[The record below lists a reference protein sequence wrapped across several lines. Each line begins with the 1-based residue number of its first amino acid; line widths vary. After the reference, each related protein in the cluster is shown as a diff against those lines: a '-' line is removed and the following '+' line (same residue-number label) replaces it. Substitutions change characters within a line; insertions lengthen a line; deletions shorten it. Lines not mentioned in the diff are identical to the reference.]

1 MAIKVYGSNLCPGTM
16 RFLSILTSH
25 GIMPS
30 FINVTGSIHLL
41 KDFLI
46 KRDTLPCFEGIRV
59 AGRIGFP
66 LIELED
72 GTCTC
77 DTNAVLEALGL
88 SERMDFSGGS
98 SCTLSH

>member
-1 MAIKVYGSNLCPGTM
+1 MEIKVYGSNLCPGTM

-41 KDFLI
+41 KEFLL
-46 KRDTLPCFEGIRV
+46 KRDTLPCFEGIRA

-72 GTCTC
+72 GTYTC
-77 DTNAVLEALGL
+77 DVNAVLTMLGL
-88 SERMDFSGGS
+88 SEQMDFGRGS
-98 SCTLSH
+98 ACTASR